1 MPSGLEIFSHN
12 VFRSIRSMYEIV
24 KRDMLQIYYLKKV
37 FTLRIQN
44 EPINLELDQ

>member
-1 MPSGLEIFSHN
+1 
-12 VFRSIRSMYEIV
+12 MYEIV